1 MSQFADLGKITS
13 KPYISGGAYVSRM
26 GDDCSGCA
34 YDPTL
39 STGDRACPFTTLYW
53 DFIDRHAERFV
64 KNPRMARQVRS
75 WESRKEAVRTAILE
89 EAKLIRARAKR
100 GEL

>member
-1 MSQFADLGKITS
+1 
-13 KPYISGGAYVSRM
+13 M
-26 GDDCSGCA
+26 GDDCSACA

-53 DFIDRHAERFV
+53 DFIDRHTERFV

-75 WESRKEAVRTAILE
+75 WESRKETVRTAILE
-89 EAKLIRARAKR
+89 EAKLIRARAQR